1 MYRPLPDEL
10 TIKNSPIEGL
20 GLFSTKDIKANTF
33 IGVTHIRD
41 EQFENKYIRTP
52 LGGFYNHS
60 NDPTV
65 MRMVSNML
73 PTLKFGDP
81 IDTKAK
87 AKKFDEND
95 TNRENMYYNLSE
107 KPDAKYMFMVSVKDI
122 KAGEYIVYEAF
133 KIVDPD
139 SHTKIYNDLW
149 LKEYTTALIKQQ
161 WGTNL
166 VKFEG
171 MQLPGGVIL
180 NGRQIYDDATA
191 EIQILRDRIR
201 SEHEFPPDFF
211 VG

>member
-1 MYRPLPDEL
+1 MYRPLPKQL

-20 GLFSTKDIKANTF
+20 GLFATENIKANTF

-73 PTLKFGDP
+73 PKLNFGDS
-81 IDTKAK
+81 IDTNARAK
-87 AKKFDEND
+87 RFDEND

-122 KAGEYIVYEAF
+122 KAGEELTAN
-133 KIVDPD
+133 
-139 SHTKIYNDLW
+139 YNL
-149 LKEYTTALIKQQ
+149 YTYPKT
-161 WGTNL
+161 
-166 VKFEG
+166 
-171 MQLPGGVIL
+171 GVGL
-180 NGRQIYDDATA
+180 QM
-191 EIQILRDRIR
+191 
-201 SEHEFPPDFF
+201 F
-211 VG
+211 